1 MKLIKLKKSCLLF
14 YSVVYIL
21 RGRGQK
27 YLFFFSRVSFRGGE
41 VEREEVLCFNSLL
54 RCVDFFFIKR
64 HRKMTR
70 LTLPGQILTLRKT
83 AQHDKFI
90 L

>member
-27 YLFFFSRVSFRGGE
+27 YLLFLVVFLLGGE

-70 LTLPGQILTLRKT
+70 LTLAGQILTLRKI
-83 AQHDKFI
+83 AQNDKFI